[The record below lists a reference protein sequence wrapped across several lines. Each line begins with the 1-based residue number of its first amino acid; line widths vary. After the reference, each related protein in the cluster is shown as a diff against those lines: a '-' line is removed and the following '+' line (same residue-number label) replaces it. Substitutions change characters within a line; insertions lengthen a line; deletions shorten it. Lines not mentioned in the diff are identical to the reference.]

1 MLCLNLCPAFLFFIL
16 KIVMD
21 MEIQILNF
29 RKESLSKLRLLIFL
43 SLSVFSFSVKA
54 VGNVVNNANVDSL
67 ISGIGYD
74 YQLFNNNQNELDCV
88 GVLKLTI
95 TASSNVEKFLFERTK
110 PHISEVKDAYFLL
123 KSEIPY
129 NKNESVINFSFP
141 NIYWGSYFMIC
152 AIFNDVSRAYSTSY
166 SVNDFIEKS
175 DLKHL
180 EDKSELEQID
190 TDAPSIYIVDKNLH
204 VDSSVLFSLSIFDL
218 SGRLLQSGKF
228 IRSTMIPLD
237 NIESPMVV
245 VKCTTSSFSIS
256 KKLVL
261 K

>member
-95 TASSNVEKFLFERTK
+95 TASSDVGKFLFERTK
-110 PHISEVKDAYFLL
+110 PHISEVKDAYFFV
-123 KSEIPY
+123 KI
-129 NKNESVINFSFP
+129 
-141 NIYWGSYFMIC
+141 
-152 AIFNDVSRAYSTSY
+152 R
-166 SVNDFIEKS
+166 
-175 DLKHL
+175 
-180 EDKSELEQID
+180 
-190 TDAPSIYIVDKNLH
+190 
-204 VDSSVLFSLSIFDL
+204 DSL
-218 SGRLLQSGKF
+218 
-228 IRSTMIPLD
+228 
-237 NIESPMVV
+237 
-245 VKCTTSSFSIS
+245 
-256 KKLVL
+256 
-261 K
+261 

>member
-1 MLCLNLCPAFLFFIL
+1 
-16 KIVMD
+16 MD
-21 MEIQILNF
+21 MENQILNF

-95 TASSNVEKFLFERTK
+95 TASSDVETLLFERTK
-110 PHISEVKDAYFLL
+110 PHISEVKDANFLF

-152 AIFNDVSRAYSTSY
+152 AIFNDGSRAYSTSY

-175 DLKHL
+175 DLKYL
-180 EDKSELEQID
+180 EDKSELEQIDTD